1 MYEFLEGFQ
10 QRMQLIGVVDAVINR
25 RNKKAELE
33 NPIGD
38 KEFEN
43 LIFSVLVFIMEKT
56 LTEEEECTIKT
67 ISGFVH
73 KILEENYKYPN
84 AKEAALPVTEYIIKS
99 ILQFEGKNTYYPV
112 MNYETKEWTQ
122 LRIKLLN
129 EKVEDH
135 SNGYVSIYSLTD
147 QGYDFLFRTKEVDN
161 EISFSVEEFKLR
173 ELIKRKNYKKAL
185 QQSNNLVQM
194 VRQKKRDLEQFIQ
207 AAKGNIHNL
216 DLTKY
221 DELISSTYKLL
232 QDEYKMLGDIQ
243 NLVRKS
249 EERLRTDYN
258 IHGELTEDLKKAQIE
273 LYKINQNLSSA
284 RKEQAHL
291 INQREGS
298 YKILKS
304 TLEESFQFT
313 SQKRYDFEQEVLRP
327 MERIGEEGTKGL
339 WRLFTPLFHVEPYR
353 YLSVSLIYKPQGK
366 LSEEESIDEVGILVD
381 EQKED
386 VEKERN
392 DKINKIYLKI
402 LLSIVEE
409 AKKRDGKLDFKT
421 LCEEL
426 QKDQDAFKILT
437 QENLLF
443 ITLLK
448 LYEMEILDVAA
459 WRQSDRTFLG
469 NNTGEFN
476 VDALLHQLI
485 YGGSPYE
492 NVEEIIFRKIEEDS
506 FEVVLE
512 EVKESMLFRNKIELD
527 NISIKVVNRHG
538 EY

>member
-84 AKEAALPVTEYIIKS
+84 AKEAALPVTEYIIKT